1 MVSPRATR
9 WQNRLPH
16 ALRLRVSACT
26 ESQAHSS
33 RIPCL
38 LRFFIFSAVCT
49 LAYIGGVIP
58 HSRPAPPKPSTRYDL
73 PGGFG
78 RVISSDEAISTRD
91 GISLD
96 SSWDLRD
103 DEVLPG
109 VSHARLAKWRASAA
123 RSRLSAAADADT
135 TARATPVD
143 AARADDEASYS
154 DRKGK
159 REGGDELCGWPAPAA
174 PARETEEGFQ
184 GDSVWYSTNGS
195 KWMQHGYLEMLL
207 AEMTGRRGVL
217 AGIAGDES
225 EAVCVAVYLPPH
237 WFPCSDSP
245 AGCQLA
251 VWVRPASSDVALLY
265 HLLDTRAFRF
275 LRPSLLPHFR
285 PSAILDA
292 GANIGLASLIFALR
306 FPRALIVAVEPAR
319 DNFALLQRNVKHLP
333 RILPVNAA
341 LWSHDTRIAV
351 TAGRRE
357 GFWACSR
364 GNKRRRRKGG
374 GKGGGGGGDARPP
387 RAPKQAAE
395 GATTPP
401 PFQVA
406 PPKEPRQV
414 TGRRLGAGPQVGD
427 GAARLGGAAGGDGA
441 SVGGA
446 AGDIGAG
453 AKGGDGAATEG
464 GEAAGEGGDGA
475 ATEGGDGPQVRA
487 ATGPQL
493 RAATGRWPLVGDG
506 AGPQVGDGAARLGGA
521 AGGDGASVGGAAG
534 DIGAG
539 AKGGDG
545 AATEGGEA
553 AGEGGDGAATEGG
566 DGPQVRATTGPQLR
580 AATGRWPL
588 VGDGA
593 GLQVGDGAARL
604 GGAAGGDGAS
614 VGGAAG
620 DIRAGAKGG
629 DGAATEGGE
638 AAGEGGEAA
647 GEGGDGAATEG
658 GDGPQ
663 VRAATGP
670 QLRAATGRWPLVGD
684 GAGLQVGDGAARL
697 GGAAGGDGASVG
709 GAAGDIRAGAKGGD
723 GAATEGGEAAG
734 EGGDGAATEGGD
746 GPQVR
751 AATGPQLRAATG

>member
-195 KWMQHGYLEMLL
+195 EWMQHGYLEMLL
-207 AEMTGRRGVL
+207 AEMAGRRGGQ

-237 WFPCSDSP
+237 WFPCSGSP

-306 FPRALIVAVEPAR
+306 SGASAGQLRAACSLLSPCLHHPPPALPPPPSSFPGALIVAVEPAR

-357 GFWACSR
+357 GFWAYETHASVSVPSLLQR
-364 GNKRRRRKGG
+364 VQL
-374 GKGGGGGGDARPP
+374 P
-387 RAPKQAAE
+387 RFDYVKIDIE
-395 GATTPP
+395 GAEK
-401 PFQVA
+401 QVFCSA
-406 PPKEPRQV
+406 AAA
-414 TGRRLGAGPQVGD
+414 GATD
-427 GAARLGGAAGGDGA
+427 AAAGGWQHDGEVFSLEVHEDLA
-441 SVGGA
+441 PG
-446 AGDIGAG
+446 IGACM
-453 AKGGDGAATEG
+453 EG
-464 GEAAGEGGDGA
+464 VYPRTRYDVRTYGENTVYFSPHVWVHALKPLDLS
-475 ATEGGDGPQVRA
+475 VR
-487 ATGPQL
+487 
-493 RAATGRWPLVGDG
+493 
-506 AGPQVGDGAARLGGA
+506 
-521 AGGDGASVGGAAG
+521 
-534 DIGAG
+534 
-539 AKGGDG
+539 
-545 AATEGGEA
+545 
-553 AGEGGDGAATEGG
+553 
-566 DGPQVRATTGPQLR
+566 
-580 AATGRWPL
+580 
-588 VGDGA
+588 
-593 GLQVGDGAARL
+593 
-604 GGAAGGDGAS
+604 
-614 VGGAAG
+614 
-620 DIRAGAKGG
+620 
-629 DGAATEGGE
+629 
-638 AAGEGGEAA
+638 
-647 GEGGDGAATEG
+647 
-658 GDGPQ
+658 
-663 VRAATGP
+663 
-670 QLRAATGRWPLVGD
+670 
-684 GAGLQVGDGAARL
+684 
-697 GGAAGGDGASVG
+697 
-709 GAAGDIRAGAKGGD
+709 
-723 GAATEGGEAAG
+723 
-734 EGGDGAATEGGD
+734 
-746 GPQVR
+746 
-751 AATGPQLRAATG
+751 